1 MINWKVCCKKKE
13 NELRE
18 LEKERGELE
27 YKQAD
32 AKRTAKEAETRG
44 ETGVKALQEELTD
57 LQNHL
62 DDEINARTKLSETCT
77 LLSKALNAAKMKIR
91 QLQKMLDKKEQEL
104 AQQRNSSGAGTGTPT
119 GGQKRGGGP
128 AARTPASTG
137 TAAAAVSSD
146 DEDGEDPDAIM
157 NA

>member
-1 MINWKVCCKKKE
+1 M
-13 NELRE
+13 
-18 LEKERGELE
+18 
-27 YKQAD
+27 
-32 AKRTAKEAETRG
+32 
-44 ETGVKALQEELTD
+44 TD

-104 AQQRNSSGAGTGTPT
+104 AQQRNSSGAGTPT